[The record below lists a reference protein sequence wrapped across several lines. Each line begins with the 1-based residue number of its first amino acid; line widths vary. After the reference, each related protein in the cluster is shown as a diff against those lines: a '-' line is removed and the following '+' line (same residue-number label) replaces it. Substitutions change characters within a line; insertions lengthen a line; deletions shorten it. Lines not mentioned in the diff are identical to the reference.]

1 MFKKYQVEQLQ
12 ADLDSKANISETPI
26 VVGWEQSAGCFLIS
40 ANGEEPYQIE
50 ASQLVLGTG
59 NTATNLWTGATI
71 TNAIAA
77 AQKTVIGIVSKTAS
91 FTLATSDAGK
101 YIRYDSVNEGV
112 CTVPAYSTLQIPANT
127 VITIRQAGAGILT
140 LQAGSG
146 ATLNGSLKTAGQ
158 HKSLQLI
165 NVTGDVW
172 DVVGG
177 VD

>member
-12 ADLDSKANISETPI
+12 DDLNSKANISETPR
-26 VVGWEQSAGCFLIS
+26 VVGWQQSEGYFLVS
-40 ANGEEPYQIE
+40 ANGEAPYEIE
-50 ASQLVLGTG
+50 ASMHYIGTISS
-59 NTATNLWTGATI
+59 NYVLWTGTTI

-77 AQKTVIGIVSKTAS
+77 AQKTVIGIVSKTSS

-101 YIRYDSVNEGV
+101 YIRYDSVSEGA
-112 CTVPAYSTLQIPANT
+112 CTVPPYSTLQIPANT

>member
-1 MFKKYQVEQLQ
+1 MFKKYHVEQLQ
-12 ADLDSKANISETPI
+12 ADLDSKANISETPR
-26 VVGWEQSAGCFLIS
+26 VVGWQQSEGYFLVS
-40 ANGEEPYQIE
+40 ANGEAPYEIE
-50 ASQLVLGTG
+50 ASMHYIGTISS
-59 NTATNLWTGATI
+59 NYVLWTGTTI

-77 AQKTVIGIVSKTAS
+77 AQKTVIGIVSKTSS

-101 YIRYDSVNEGV
+101 YIRYDSVSEGA
-112 CTVPAYSTLQIPANT
+112 CTVPPYSTLQIPANT